1 MAASSSLE
9 VTGIFGAAVVTA
21 VRRTT
26 SAAAWAATA
35 AASAAT
41 ADARATEYACL
52 FCSLSVS
59 TGLTSLIS

>member
-9 VTGIFGAAVVTA
+9 LTGAFEVDGGTA
-21 VRRTT
+21 VRRAT
-26 SAAAWAATA
+26 SAAACAATA

-41 ADARATEYACL
+41 ADASATEECL

>member
-9 VTGIFGAAVVTA
+9 LTGAFEVDGGTA
-21 VRRTT
+21 VRRAT
-26 SAAAWAATA
+26 SAAACAATA

-41 ADARATEYACL
+41 ADASATEEECL